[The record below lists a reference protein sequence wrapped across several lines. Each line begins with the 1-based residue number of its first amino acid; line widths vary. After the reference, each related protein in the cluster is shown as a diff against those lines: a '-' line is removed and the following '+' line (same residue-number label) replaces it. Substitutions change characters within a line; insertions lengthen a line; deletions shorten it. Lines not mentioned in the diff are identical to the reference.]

1 MIGETALQKNG
12 LTAAVISHNENNTV
26 DIQFQDG
33 TVVKNQSYAK
43 FRIGQVHYPIRDYTG
58 LSGTD
63 KYGNHF
69 NIMMYNG
76 RNNMDVMFNGY
87 EMRYNIKES
96 DLGIS
101 LYKLANGQR

>member
-1 MIGETALQKNG
+1 MKNN
-12 LTAAVISHNENNTV
+12 IV

-33 TVVKNQSYAK
+33 TVVKNQSYTK
-43 FRIGQVHYPIRDYTG
+43 FCIGQVHYTIMDYTG

-69 NIMMYNG
+69 TI
-76 RNNMDVMFNGY
+76 
-87 EMRYNIKES
+87 MRYNIKES

-101 LYKLANGQR
+101 LYKLANRQR